1 MNYKLTK
8 LEKKKNVMQ
17 LEVVLTAEEWKQEV
31 QDAYNRTKG
40 KYNVEGFRKG
50 KAPRKV
56 IENMYGPNVFFEDA
70 LTEGFSKAYDKA
82 LEENKDLDPIDAPS
96 LSVKSLDEKT
106 GVVIVAEI
114 PVMPEVKLGQYKGL
128 GISVAPK
135 KVTEKEV
142 KAELEK
148 ARNQHARLVEKD
160 GAVAVGDIANIDFKG
175 MIDGVAFDGGTA
187 EGYDLEIGS
196 HSFIE
201 GFEDQLVGVK
211 AGEEKDVNVTF
222 PENYQAEE
230 LKGKPAVF
238 KCKVNSV
245 KVKELPE
252 LNDAF
257 ASDVSEFE
265 TMAEY
270 KAHVKEH
277 LEHHAQEHAKIDTE
291 NKIIEKIVE
300 NLDVEI
306 PEALAEHELEHI
318 MQDME
323 YRLMYQGLRLEDYAK
338 YLNTTVEAIRKER
351 YADAVK
357 SVKIRLAMQE
367 IIKAEKL
374 DVTKAEVDEKIKE
387 LAKNSKKSLKEYK
400 ESVTPERMNHLKN
413 DILMDKLL
421 TFLIEANK

>member
-17 LEVVLTAEEWKQEV
+17 LEVVLTSEEWKAEV
-31 QDAYNRTKG
+31 TDAYNRTKG

-56 IENMYGPNVFFEDA
+56 IENMYGPNVFYEDA
-70 LTEGFSKAYDKA
+70 ITEGFSKAYDKA
-82 LEENKDLDPIDAPS
+82 LEENLDLEPIDAPS
-96 LSVKSLDEKT
+96 LAVKSLDEN
-106 GVVIVAEI
+106 GIVIVAEI
-114 PVMPEVKLGQYKGL
+114 PVMPEVKMGEYKGL
-128 GISVAPK
+128 NISVAPK
-135 KVTEKEV
+135 KVTDKEV

-148 ARNQHARLVEKD
+148 VRNQHARFVEKD
-160 GAVAVGDIANIDFKG
+160 GAVEMGDIANIDFKG
-175 MIDGVAFDGGTA
+175 MIDGVAFAGGTA

-196 HSFIE
+196 HTFIE

-211 AGEEKDVNVTF
+211 AGEEKDVNVVF

-245 KVKELPE
+245 KAKELPE

-265 TMAEY
+265 TIADY

-277 LEHHAQEHAKIDTE
+277 LEEHAKEHAKIETE

-300 NLDVEI
+300 NMDVEI
-306 PEALAEHELEHI
+306 PSQLAEHELEHI

-338 YLNTTVEAIRKER
+338 YLNTTVEEIRKER
-351 YADAVK
+351 YAEAVK

-374 DVTKAEVDEKIKE
+374 GVEKAEVDEKIKE
-387 LAKNSKKSLKEYK
+387 LAKNAKKSIKEYK
-400 ESVTPERMNHLKN
+400 ENLSEERINHLKN
-413 DILMDKLL
+413 DILMNKLL
-421 TFLIEANK
+421 NFLINSNK